1 MRVSYQLINIA
12 CMKAGVSMSVSQ
24 SSTKSIEEIN
34 IHCEG
39 KGLRWMQIQPLRD
52 RSITTDL
59 VQRATMCGYKAL
71 VVTCDHPEMGIR
83 YYRGKPNVHTTFK
96 RLKLVNFSDE
106 VNDILSGQKPHYLD
120 KEVVRH
126 RGNIILDPKQ
136 SWEWVDWLRSITS
149 LPIVLKGIMTVEDA
163 REALKHDIQAI
174 QVSNHGG
181 RHFDGA
187 PATVRYLLL
196 QFCILY

>member
-1 MRVSYQLINIA
+1 
-12 CMKAGVSMSVSQ
+12 MKAGVSMSVSRF
-24 SSTKSIEEIN
+24 STKSIEEITSQ
-34 IHCEG
+34 CEG
-39 KGLRWMQIQPLRD
+39 KGLRWMQIQPSRD
-52 RSITTDL
+52 RSITIDL
-59 VQRATMCGYKAL
+59 VQRATQCGCKAL
-71 VVTCDHPEMGIR
+71 TVTCDQPEVGIK
-83 YYRGKPNVHTTFK
+83 YSKSSISKSVQQ
-96 RLKLVNFSDE
+96 LKLANLSDE
-106 VNDILSGQKPHYLD
+106 VNDIIFGRKPHNLS
-120 KEVVRH
+120 EVIRDTVD
-126 RGNIILDPKQ
+126 IFLDPKQ

-196 QFCILY
+196 VLYLVIIFNLD

>member
-1 MRVSYQLINIA
+1 
-12 CMKAGVSMSVSQ
+12 MKAGVSMSVSTF
-24 SSTKSIEEIN
+24 STKSIEEITS
-34 IHCEG
+34 HCEG
-39 KGLRWMQIQPLRD
+39 KGLRWMQIQPSRD
-52 RSITTDL
+52 RSITIDL
-59 VQRATMCGYKAL
+59 VQRATQCGCKAL
-71 VVTCDHPEMGIR
+71 VVTCDHPKMGIK
-83 YYRGKPNVHTTFK
+83 YSKTSISKSVQQ
-96 RLKLVNFSDE
+96 LKLANLSDE
-106 VNDILSGQKPHYLD
+106 VNDIVFGRKPHNLS
-120 KEVVRH
+120 EVIKH
-126 RGNIILDPKQ
+126 PADILLDPKQ

-196 QFCILY
+196 VLYFVIIFNLD